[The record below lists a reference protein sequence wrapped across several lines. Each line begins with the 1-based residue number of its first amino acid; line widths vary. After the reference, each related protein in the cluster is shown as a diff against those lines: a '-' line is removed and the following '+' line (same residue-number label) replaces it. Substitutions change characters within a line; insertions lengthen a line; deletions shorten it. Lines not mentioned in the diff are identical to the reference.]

1 MLTVIHLHQVL
12 DDKSAVD
19 CDQNYNTQIEEP
31 CMTLQ
36 RLSNIYQRFN
46 FHQSILYT
54 ETKAKECRDSD
65 ALPDGK
71 WHLNSMGSL

>member
-36 RLSNIYQRFN
+36 RLSNIYQEFN
-46 FHQSILYT
+46 FQESICKQKQKRRNAEFQMPCLM
-54 ETKAKECRDSD
+54 EN
-65 ALPDGK
+65 GI
-71 WHLNSMGSL
+71 